1 MKRKVIQLARRTHVV
16 SLPSKWV
23 KKYGVQKGDE
33 LDVAEYQERLTIS
46 TCSAL
51 AAKRTQID
59 ISDLN
64 SSLIWRYLNTAYTQ
78 GADEIELNFTNQT
91 TTNPRTGKTSKTLAE
106 ISRITDG
113 MIGIEM
119 IRHGKNFCTL
129 KEISKAKQE
138 EFENVLRRIFL
149 ILSLEAKDLLNSI
162 KTKDLTIA
170 DNMKYSEANINKL
183 CNYCLRFLNRKI
195 YKNHTQTI
203 SHNRII
209 TLLEEIGD
217 LYFQTAEEFVK
228 NPKIKTQLIEKTN
241 NLLDLFYKAFYDL
254 TKENII
260 KAHNLRNQI
269 KNDIKKSKQQDKVSG
284 LVTRISDKIMDA
296 MDARISIDLQ

>member
-138 EFENVLRRIFL
+138 V
-149 ILSLEAKDLLNSI
+149 
-162 KTKDLTIA
+162 
-170 DNMKYSEANINKL
+170 
-183 CNYCLRFLNRKI
+183 
-195 YKNHTQTI
+195 Q
-203 SHNRII
+203 
-209 TLLEEIGD
+209 
-217 LYFQTAEEFVK
+217 
-228 NPKIKTQLIEKTN
+228 
-241 NLLDLFYKAFYDL
+241 
-254 TKENII
+254 
-260 KAHNLRNQI
+260 
-269 KNDIKKSKQQDKVSG
+269 KS
-284 LVTRISDKIMDA
+284 
-296 MDARISIDLQ
+296 